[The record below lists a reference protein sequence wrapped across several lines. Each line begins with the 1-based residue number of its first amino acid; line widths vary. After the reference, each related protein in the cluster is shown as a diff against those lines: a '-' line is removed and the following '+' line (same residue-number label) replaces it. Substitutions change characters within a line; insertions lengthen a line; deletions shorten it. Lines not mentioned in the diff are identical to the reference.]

1 LINNRLVVGV
11 GIVRDP
17 SANILKHLKLT
28 DRENILLLTLPQ
40 ALHNGVDAQVSVQT
54 VKYAISE
61 VAASLRSQAIELYYV
76 GPAAFAVALGHR
88 WNGLPPT
95 QLYELVQATGD
106 YMQAWECETTG
117 TDRYGRSLGNCFI
130 EGEDV
135 SAWMV
140 RSGWALS
147 FVRYSHAYDADEVA
161 ARDAHAGLWS
171 GAFIAPWDWR
181 HRNKETVI
189 LGAAAVP
196 INAQALLLGAVSA
209 SEAPSPDCVIKG
221 NVNRNG
227 ERIYHLPGQLNYAH
241 LNMEKGLGERWFCT
255 EAEAEAAGSRKAS
268 R

>member
-1 LINNRLVVGV
+1 MRRALAIATILAAAHGSLASELAGIPRIVDGDTVEIGQTKIRLS
-11 GIVRDP
+11 GIDAPETDQICLDAKGERWACGITARDQLTKH
-17 SANILKHLKLT
+17 SA
-28 DRENILLLTLPQ
+28 
-40 ALHNGVDAQVSVQT
+40 G
-54 VKYAISE
+54 
-61 VAASLRSQAIELYYV
+61 
-76 GPAAFAVALGHR
+76 
-88 WNGLPPT
+88 
-95 QLYELVQATGD
+95 
-106 YMQAWECETTG
+106 QAWECETTG

-147 FVRYSHAYDADEVA
+147 FVRYSHAYDGDEAA
-161 ARDAHAGLWS
+161 AREALAGLWS

-181 HRNKETVI
+181 HRDKQTVV

-196 INAQALLLGAVSA
+196 TNAQTLLLGAVSS

-221 NVNRNG
+221 NVNRKG

-241 LNMEKGLGERWFCT
+241 VNMDKGLGERWFCT
-255 EAEAEAAGSRKAS
+255 EADAEAAGWRKAQ